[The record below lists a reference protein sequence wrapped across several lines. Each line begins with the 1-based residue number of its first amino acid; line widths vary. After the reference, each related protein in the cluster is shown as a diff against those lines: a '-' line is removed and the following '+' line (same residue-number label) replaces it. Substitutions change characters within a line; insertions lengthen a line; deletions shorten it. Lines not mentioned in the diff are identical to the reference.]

1 LPEKRRINGQFLPAG
16 GGGLVVDGDQG
27 EAAIG
32 QDGTA
37 ALEARGGGWRV
48 EMRANRRPNRAMA
61 GGVFGGDAQ
70 GQQRWGKLSERE

>member
-1 LPEKRRINGQFLPAG
+1 
-16 GGGLVVDGDQG
+16 VVDGDQG
-27 EAAIG
+27 EAGIG

-37 ALEARGGGWRV
+37 ALEARGGGWGV

-70 GQQRWGKLSERE
+70 G